1 MLRRNAKRSV
11 LPTVKQNVD
20 DICGGELYRVIY
32 DARYIYILLLFFF
45 VYFVATLRHWIIV

>member
-1 MLRRNAKRSV
+1 MLRRNAKRGV

-32 DARYIYILLLFFF
+32 DARYIYIYILFF